1 MRMHERVVVPV
12 NDWKLIIIIS
22 KKSCEM
28 ITTSFFFLFAKPQCL
43 TPNNPISDVSTVA
56 IVRYMPNSSARRD
69 PGPIECC
76 LDETA
81 EKMSVEETC
90 LRSRKPRLG
99 T

>member
-1 MRMHERVVVPV
+1 MRMHGRDVVPV
-12 NDWKLIIIIS
+12 NDWKLTIIIS
-22 KKSCEM
+22 KKSLEM
-28 ITTSFFFLFAKPQCL
+28 ITFSYLKNQCL
-43 TPNNPISDVSTVA
+43 MPNDPISDVSTVA
-56 IVRYMPNSSARRD
+56 IVRYMPNSSARGD